1 MQDYK
6 LSDTLMVK
14 RDKFSLNKCPKNDFE
29 ENEMQ
34 NIPYVSVVESP
45 MYTWFVRKWILHM
58 LLGFYVDI

>member
-6 LSDTLMVK
+6 LSDTPMVK

-45 MYTWFVRKWILHM
+45 MYT
-58 LLGFYVDI
+58 